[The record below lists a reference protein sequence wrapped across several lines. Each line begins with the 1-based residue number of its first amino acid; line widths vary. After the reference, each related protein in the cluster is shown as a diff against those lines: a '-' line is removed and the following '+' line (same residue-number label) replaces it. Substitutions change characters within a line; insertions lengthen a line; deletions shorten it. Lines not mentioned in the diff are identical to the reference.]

1 MLINVHDLLIYAQ
14 AGGKKRGKKNNQNT
28 ASTFQAVVIVASSK
42 DAFGPAG
49 LNMG

>member
-1 MLINVHDLLIYAQ
+1 MRRL
-14 AGGKKRGKKNNQNT
+14 GKKKGEKKPNQNT